1 MLGDSEAF
9 SGFSTNNLAKAK
21 VFYGEVL
28 GLDVT
33 EEGMGMLTINLPS
46 GGTVMIYPKGDHEP
60 ATYTVLNFPVA
71 DIDETVEKLTALG
84 IEFERY
90 DEIETDDKGIAR
102 GIESGQGPDVAW
114 FKDPG
119 GNILAVMQ
127 LP

>member
-1 MLGDSEAF
+1 MLGGSDAF
-9 SGFSTNNLAKAK
+9 SGFSTNNLAKTK
-21 VFYGEVL
+21 VFYDEVL

-33 EEGMGMLTINLPS
+33 EDGMGMVTLNLAT
-46 GGTVMIYPKGDHEP
+46 GGTVIIYPKDDHEP
-60 ATYTVLNFPVA
+60 ATYTVLNFPVD
-71 DIDETVEKLTALG
+71 DIDHAIDKLTALG

-90 DEIETDDKGIAR
+90 EEIEVDEKGIAR

>member
-1 MLGDSEAF
+1 MFGESEAF
-9 SGFSTNNLAKAK
+9 SGFSTDNIDKAE
-21 VFYGEVL
+21 VFYRDVL

-33 EEGMGMLTINLPS
+33 REGMGMLTISLAN
-46 GGTVMIYPKGDHEP
+46 GGTVMIYPKDDHEP
-60 ATYTVLNFPVA
+60 AVYTVLNFPVP
-71 DIDETVEKLTALG
+71 DIDDAVEKLTALG

-90 DEIETDDKGIAR
+90 DEIEADDKGISR
-102 GIESGQGPDVAW
+102 GLSTDQGPDVAW